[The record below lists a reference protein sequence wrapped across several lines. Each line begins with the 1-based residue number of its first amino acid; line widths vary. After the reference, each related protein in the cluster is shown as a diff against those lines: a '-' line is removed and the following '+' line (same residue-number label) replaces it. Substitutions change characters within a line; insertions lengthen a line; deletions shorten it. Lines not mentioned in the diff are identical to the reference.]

1 MARLVLHVPQ
11 VSRLVKMNG
20 DNTFSPVFVKVRS
33 SKIGRCAVIVLL
45 PCSAHNLQL
54 FLQCEF

>member
-11 VSRLVKMNG
+11 VSSLVKMNG

-33 SKIGRCAVIVLL
+33 SKIGRCVVMLL
-45 PCSAHNLQL
+45 FSAHKQLRL
-54 FLQCEF
+54 FLQCEFY